1 MSKILVT
8 GGSGFVGSHVVAK
21 LLKEGH
27 EVRTTIRSAGRE
39 AEVREM
45 VRNAGLQV
53 GKELSFSLAD
63 LTDDHGWPA
72 AVAGCDYVLHV
83 ASPFPQQAPE
93 NEEELIVP
101 ARDGTLRV
109 LRAARDAG
117 VKRVVLTSSFAAIGY
132 GHVNYDKVFDE
143 EDWTNPNG
151 PDVQPYI
158 KSKVL
163 AERAAWDFIDR
174 EAGAL
179 EMSVVNPVGIFGP
192 VLGPD
197 ISASIAFI
205 KQLLQG
211 APPLPGLSFGMVD
224 VRDLADLHILA
235 MTAEAARGQ
244 RFIGVSGDVVTLFD
258 MAKTLREKLG
268 ELASMVQTPE
278 MEKVAS
284 GPIRRSSSEKAMR
297 VLGWRPRA
305 QEETIIDTAR
315 SLFRYGVV
323 SSI

>member
-27 EVRTTIRSAGRE
+27 QVRTTIRSARRE
-39 AEVREM
+39 AEVRSM
-45 VRNAGLQV
+45 VRNGGAESDQ
-53 GKELSFSLAD
+53 ELSFSQAD
-63 LTDDHGWPA
+63 LTDDHGWAA
-72 AVAGCDYVLHV
+72 AVTGCDYVLHV
-83 ASPFPQQAPE
+83 ASPFPQQAPD
-93 NEEELIVP
+93 NEDELIVP

-117 VKRVVLTSSFAAIGY
+117 AKRVVLTSSFAAIGY
-132 GHVNYDKVFDE
+132 GHADYARVFDE
-143 EDWTNPNG
+143 EDWTDPNG

-174 EAGAL
+174 EGGSL

-205 KQLLQG
+205 KQLLEG
-211 APPLPGLSFGMVD
+211 TAPLPGLAFGMVD
-224 VRDLADLHILA
+224 VRDLVDLHILA
-235 MTAEAARGQ
+235 MISDAAKGQ

-258 MAKTLREKLG
+258 IARVLKNKLG
-268 ELASMVQTPE
+268 ELAAKVKTPE
-278 MEKVAS
+278 METAAS
-284 GPIRRSSSEKAMR
+284 GPIRRSTSEKAMR
-297 VLGWRPRA
+297 MLRWRPRA

-315 SLFRYGVV
+315 SLFHYGVV
-323 SSI
+323 SSV